1 MRIPF
6 STPTPTERSIRH
18 GRHGELLMVIR
29 QTSKVSVQNQ
39 LRHANCPLHAR
50 KTNSDNHPA
59 TNILETTSSPPPS
72 LAITA
77 LLLSKTCY
85 SYCHYNYHYDKSSRP
100 TKWYHATG
108 YNFPRH
114 QTCGQNRTEATS
126 TLACPSLSGIP
137 LVDVN
142 DPKEPHRKWMARR
155 FVNGH
160 HRDLQTIFKNN
171 KSCHEMS
178 TS

>member
-1 MRIPF
+1 MVPFEMYILSVTPWLMSKLHEHLKTLTTQNASVFGGPLRIPF
-6 STPTPTERSIRH
+6 SIPTPTDRSIRH
-18 GRHGELLMVIR
+18 GRRGELLTVIR

-50 KTNSDNHPA
+50 KTNSDNHP
-59 TNILETTSSPPPS
+59 TTDTLETTSSPPPS
-72 LAITA
+72 LPTTA
-77 LLLSKTCY
+77 LLLIKTCY
-85 SYCHYNYHYDKSSRP
+85 PYCHY
-100 TKWYHATG
+100 
-108 YNFPRH
+108 
-114 QTCGQNRTEATS
+114 
-126 TLACPSLSGIP
+126 
-137 LVDVN
+137 
-142 DPKEPHRKWMARR
+142 RKWMARR